1 MGPAA
6 FEGQS
11 LDDSVELLAVS
22 GELDLSNSTELRRRI
37 ERAVRDGRD
46 RVVIDLSDLTHMDSS
61 GLAALIDCHQ
71 LAEARGGR
79 LALVITSESVR
90 RTVEVRGLDRLFT
103 TTGSRDDAVA
113 VVTAEDPV

>member
-11 LDDSVELLAVS
+11 LDESMELLTVV
-22 GELDLSNSTELRRRI
+22 GELDLSNSTELRAHVH
-37 ERAVRDGRD
+37 RAIRDGRN
-46 RVVIDLSDLTHMDSS
+46 RIVIDLSDLTHMDSS
-61 GLAALIDCHQ
+61 GMAALIDAHQ
-71 LAEARGGR
+71 LAEERGGR

-103 TTGSRDDAVA
+103 TAESRDEALALVKA
-113 VVTAEDPV
+113 

>member
-11 LDDSVELLAVS
+11 LDESVELLSVV
-22 GELDLSNSTELRRRI
+22 GELDMSNSSELRRRV
-37 ERAVRDGRD
+37 EKAVREGRD
-46 RVVIDLSDLTHMDSS
+46 RVVIDLDGLSHMDSS
-61 GLAALIDCHQ
+61 GLAALIDSHQ

-79 LALVITSESVR
+79 VALVITAESVR

-103 TTGSRDDAVA
+103 IVSSREAAVEAVTGGRG
-113 VVTAEDPV
+113 T

>member
-11 LDDSVELLAVS
+11 LDESVQLLAVS
-22 GELDLSNSTELRRRI
+22 GELDLSNSTELRRHV
-37 ERAVRDGRD
+37 ERAVREGRN
-46 RVVIDLSDLTHMDSS
+46 RVVIDLSALTHTDSS
-61 GLAALIDCHQ
+61 GLSALIDCHQ
-71 LAEARGGR
+71 LTEARGGR

-103 TTGSRDDAVA
+103 TATSRDEAIA
-113 VVTAEDPV
+113 VVTAEGPA

>member
-11 LDDSVELLAVS
+11 LDESIELLAVS
-22 GELDLSNSTELRRRI
+22 GELDMSNSSELRRRV
-37 ERAVRDGRD
+37 EKALREGRD
-46 RVVIDLSDLTHMDSS
+46 RVVIDLERLTHMDSS

-71 LAEARGGR
+71 LTEARGGL

-90 RTVEVRGLDRLFT
+90 RTVEVRGLDRLF
-103 TTGSRDDAVA
+103 RIVA
-113 VVTAEDPV
+113 SLDEALADMRA

>member
-6 FEGQS
+6 FEDQS
-11 LDDSVELLAVS
+11 LDGSLELITVA
-22 GELDLSNSTELRRRI
+22 GELDLSNSTELRRRVH
-37 ERAVRDGRD
+37 RAVRDGRN
-46 RVVIDLSDLTHMDSS
+46 RIVVDLSGLTHMDSS
-61 GLAALIDCHQ
+61 GMAALIDAHQ

-103 TTGSRDDAVA
+103 MAMSRDDAVA
-113 VVTAEDPV
+113 LVQR